1 MENYAISLLV
11 LLRGRKVTITVIYI
25 INTSMCEL
33 FWDMVVLSKLGK
45 QILTKEYIGLCNVI
59 LMYLLMYVFDGRTIR
74 CYFDVQAILK

>member
-59 LMYLLMYVFDGRTIR
+59 LISMYLMDALSD
-74 CYFDVQAILK
+74 AILMSKLF